1 MQSNEQLVKLS
12 KVPAI
17 VEQITGD
24 RPHIAT
30 IHRWHLRGCK
40 GVKLQTAFAGGHR
53 RTTEKWVRDFFAEVT
68 AAANGTTA
76 SDSQT
81 STKHTAAHDRAE
93 RELAAVGI

>member
-1 MQSNEQLVKLS
+1 MQTNEQLVKLS
-12 KVPAI
+12 RVPAI

-53 RTTEKWVRDFFAEVT
+53 RTTETWIREFFNAVT

-76 SDSQT
+76 SQSEESFKQ
-81 STKHTAAHDRAE
+81 SAAYAKAE
-93 RELAAVGI
+93 QELAAAGI